1 MSSIDR
7 LHKFAELLCQAI
19 PDLDIDSLSPRP
31 LDDPAARTHVGR
43 IRTRGGEPGV
53 MRVLF
58 AVSEFSNAVP
68 IAFAQCEDTEVAT
81 SLAQLMEFIEDGA
94 SPPVGTCFDLADAR
108 TLTDMGVAGLMLLTP
123 KMVPALSGFGD
134 GLTHAGE
141 VFAPRLVLYLNAADL
156 AAGLADFPALMKG
169 FNASGQSVFLSR
181 ESFRR

>member
-19 PDLDIDSLSPRP
+19 PDLDMASLSPRP
-31 LDDPAARTHVGR
+31 LDDPASRAHVGR
-43 IRTRGGEPGV
+43 ICTREGKPGG

-58 AVSEFSNAVP
+58 AVSEFSDFVP
-68 IAFAQCEDTEVAT
+68 IAVATCEDTEVGV
-81 SLAQLMEFIEDGA
+81 SLAQLMEFIQTSPA
-94 SPPVGTCFDLADAR
+94 PPVGTCFDLADAR

-123 KMVPALSGFGD
+123 KMVPALSGFED

-141 VFAPRLVLYLNAADL
+141 VFAPRLVLYLNATDL